1 MSGYN
6 RSDPF
11 GAQQPPSRRPV
22 PSSQNFS
29 RPQGQPRQYQEESN
43 PLLRGDESHDPY
55 AAYPSEHHSKQDYGQ
70 GYGQDMRQER
80 RLQSIKSP
88 GGEQF
93 AYANLVA
100 VSSSDFSSNRPFPIY
115 IDGKI
120 VMTATA
126 IVECKPGHIG
136 FSKLQRE
143 FIGIGLG
150 PRDTVSVRQIS
161 DGELGSFNIATSID
175 VSVDYA
181 MKGNKTDAMYPSDEL
196 QMRLLQVYRSH

>member
-1 MSGYN
+1 
-6 RSDPF
+6 
-11 GAQQPPSRRPV
+11 V

-55 AAYPSEHHSKQDYGQ
+55 AAYPPEYHGKQGQGQ
-70 GYGQDMRQER
+70 GYAQDTRQEK

-100 VSSSDFSSNRPFPIY
+100 VSSVDFPSNRPFLIH
-115 IDGKI
+115 INGKI

-126 IVECKPGHIG
+126 ISECKPGHIG

-143 FIGIGLG
+143 YIGVGLG

-161 DGELGSFNIATSID
+161 DAELSSFNVTTSID

-181 MKGNKTDAMYPSDEL
+181 MKGNTTNDMYPSDEL
-196 QMRLLQVYRSH
+196 QMRLLQVCRYL

>member
-1 MSGYN
+1 MSGYS

-11 GAQQPPSRRPV
+11 GTQQPPSRRPV

-29 RPQGQPRQYQEESN
+29 RPQGPPRQYLEESN
-43 PLLRGDESHDPY
+43 PLLRGDESLDPY
-55 AAYPSEHHSKQDYGQ
+55 GAYPPEYHSRQDQPGHGQ
-70 GYGQDMRQER
+70 EMREM

-100 VSSSDFSSNRPFPIY
+100 VSSVDFRSNHQFLIQVN
-115 IDGKI
+115 GKI

-126 IVECKPGHIG
+126 IAECKPGHIG

-143 FIGIGLG
+143 YIGIGLG
-150 PRDTVSVRQIS
+150 PRDSVAVRQIS
-161 DGELGSFNIATSID
+161 DGERNSFSIATSVD
-175 VSVDYA
+175 MSVDFA
-181 MKGNKTDAMYPSDEL
+181 MKASSTDAMYPSDEL
-196 QMRLLQVYRSH
+196 QIRLLQVHQSL